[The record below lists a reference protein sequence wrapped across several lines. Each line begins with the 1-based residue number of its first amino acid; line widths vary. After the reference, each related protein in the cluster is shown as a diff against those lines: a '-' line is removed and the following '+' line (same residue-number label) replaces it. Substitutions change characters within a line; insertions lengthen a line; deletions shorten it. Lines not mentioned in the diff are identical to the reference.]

1 MMSVLLRTQGYDL
14 MCACIDNTPTLQT
27 TVLVIKNSCS
37 GDGTG
42 EVALFCQPFEMET
55 SHTDKGVSQIL
66 IHFI

>member
-1 MMSVLLRTQGYDL
+1 MSVLLQTQGYDS

-55 SHTDKGVSQIL
+55 SHIDKGVSQIL